1 MGPKEE
7 PGMLALLIALGAALY
22 ALAWLLAGP
31 TGDRE
36 VPAFPSTARAV
47 EVSPPSR

>member
-31 TGDRE
+31 PDDQE
-36 VPAFPSTARAV
+36 VSAHASAARAV
-47 EVSPPSR
+47 EVSLPSR